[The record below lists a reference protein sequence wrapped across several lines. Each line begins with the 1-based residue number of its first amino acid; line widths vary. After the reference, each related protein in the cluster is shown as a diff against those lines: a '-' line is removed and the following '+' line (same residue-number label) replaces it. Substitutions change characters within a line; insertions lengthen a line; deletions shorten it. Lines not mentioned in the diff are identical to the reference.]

1 MLVLFS
7 ASCIRYLNFQKSDGV
22 KMKINGE
29 LAPDCC
35 NVLILIVL
43 KSDGVKRKGRKREGR
58 GSRGSG
64 D

>member
-1 MLVLFS
+1 MNYAEGLHFS
-7 ASCIRYLNFQKSDGV
+7 AFHFESDGV

-35 NVLILIVL
+35 NVVL

-64 D
+64 DQIDS